1 MSDVER
7 SARPSLVFVPGV
19 AWRTGGAAGASGAA
33 ATGRADARPDED
45 VGGEHG
51 AAAPAAV
58 GDATVQAF
66 VALLLEAPDEHVDA
80 FLRRLTDG
88 EGIGAERVYLDL
100 LAPAARE
107 LGARWADDR
116 CDFVAVT
123 VGCARMQRLLH
134 ALARGASAEP
144 AGGHA
149 VVVQAL
155 LTTVPGEQHTF
166 GLSMLG
172 ECFLR
177 DGWHVCVGPPRSEA
191 ELLTLIR
198 DRWFDMVGFSVAC
211 DARLGRLTREI
222 RRVRRFARNRGVVV
236 LVGGPI
242 FDERP
247 GLVAR
252 VGADGTASDAA
263 TAPRVA
269 RRLLS
274 ERGGPWPEHL
284 PS

>member
-7 SARPSLVFVPGV
+7 SARPSLVFVPAVARRAAGLTLPDMPDDMTIFGGV
-19 AWRTGGAAGASGAA
+19 A
-33 ATGRADARPDED
+33 
-45 VGGEHG
+45 VV
-51 AAAPAAV
+51 APAEI
-58 GDATVQAF
+58 GDAAVQAF
-66 VALLLEAPDEHVDA
+66 VALLLDAPDETLDA
-80 FLRRLTDG
+80 FLARLAD
-88 EGIGAERVYLDL
+88 EGVGADRIYLEL

-107 LGARWADDR
+107 LGARWCDDR

-123 VGCARMQRLLH
+123 VGCARMQRVLH
-134 ALARGASAEP
+134 DLARVFHAEVP
-144 AGGHA
+144 AA
-149 VVVQAL
+149 PRNDVVQAL

-166 GLSMLG
+166 GLCMIG
-172 ECFLR
+172 EFFVR
-177 DGWHVCVGPPRSEA
+177 DGWDVCVGPPRSEA

-222 RRVRRFARNRGVVV
+222 RRVRRFARNRGVIV
-236 LVGGPI
+236 LVGGSI

-263 TAPRVA
+263 EAPGVA
-269 RRLLS
+269 RRLLA

>member
-7 SARPSLVFVPGV
+7 SARPALIFAPGLVRHEDGGTMTAGIADGRGHDGDEAFGIGAPAV
-19 AWRTGGAAGASGAA
+19 GAA
-33 ATGRADARPDED
+33 
-45 VGGEHG
+45 
-51 AAAPAAV
+51 
-58 GDATVQAF
+58 TVHAF
-66 VALLLEAPDEHVDA
+66 VALLLDAPDERIDA
-80 FLRRLTDG
+80 FLQRLADAG
-88 EGIGAERVYLDL
+88 VGVDRVYLDL

-107 LGARWADDR
+107 LGDRWCDDR

-123 VGCARMQRLLH
+123 LGCARMQRVLRDLARALH
-134 ALARGASAEP
+134 AERGAAP
-144 AGGHA
+144 GAA
-149 VVVQAL
+149 VQAL

-166 GLSMLG
+166 GLCMLG
-172 ECFLR
+172 EFFVR
-177 DGWHVCVGPPRSEA
+177 DGWDVCVGPPRSEA

-236 LVGGPI
+236 LVGGSI

-263 TAPRVA
+263 AAPLVA
-269 RRLLS
+269 RQLLA

-284 PS
+284 PT